1 MTDTQVP
8 TQNTIK
14 EIFFGNQPIQISIR
28 KPRKHTTIQPVKL
41 DTTKKD
47 VLQ

>member
-8 TQNTIK
+8 SQNTVK
-14 EIFFGNQPIQISIR
+14 EIFFGAQAIQVSIR
-28 KPRKHTTIQPVKL
+28 KPRKHTTIQPVKT
-41 DTTKKD
+41 DNKKD